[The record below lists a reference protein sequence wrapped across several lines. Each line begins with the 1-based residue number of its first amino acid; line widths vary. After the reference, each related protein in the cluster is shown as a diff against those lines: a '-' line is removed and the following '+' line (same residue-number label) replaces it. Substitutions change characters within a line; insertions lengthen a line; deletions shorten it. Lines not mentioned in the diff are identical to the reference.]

1 MKLKFVL
8 ALALFGSSV
17 FASYA
22 DGYKDGVEYFQA
34 GQEENAEIVL
44 LQTLDEAATDKAE
57 AYYYLG
63 WIELNKGNLDK
74 ASEYFELGVKANPEY
89 AYNYVGKGAVAL
101 KKGNVD
107 SA

>member
-34 GQEENAEIVL
+34 GHEENAEIVL
-44 LQTLDEAATDKAE
+44 LQT
-57 AYYYLG
+57 
-63 WIELNKGNLDK
+63 
-74 ASEYFELGVKANPEY
+74 
-89 AYNYVGKGAVAL
+89 
-101 KKGNVD
+101 
-107 SA
+107 